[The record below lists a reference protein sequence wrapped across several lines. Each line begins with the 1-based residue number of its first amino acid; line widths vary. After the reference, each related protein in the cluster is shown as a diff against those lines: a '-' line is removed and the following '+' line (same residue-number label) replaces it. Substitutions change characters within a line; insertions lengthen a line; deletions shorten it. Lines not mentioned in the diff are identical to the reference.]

1 MSEKDNRLELSAEDL
16 EKVAGGG
23 NVEGGHCAY
32 CHGSDMNGQMVS
44 IIKDG
49 QQVYTLKITC
59 NNPHCP
65 TNNKFSP
72 FYGRS
77 PLSQPSLIPNIFP
90 RKN

>member
-23 NVEGGHCAY
+23 NVEGGRCAY
-32 CHGSDMNGQMVS
+32 CRGSDMNGQVVS

-49 QQVYTLKITC
+49 QQVYTLTITC
-59 NNPHCP
+59 NNPRCP
-65 TNNKFSP
+65 TNIRLSP

-77 PLSQPSLIPNIFP
+77 PLSKPTLWPA
-90 RKN
+90 KH